1 MIVDADLHIHSK
13 YSMATAKSMTFEN
26 LARGARQKGV
36 HCMGT
41 GDCLHPEWRT
51 AMKALKKIDDGTY
64 EHDGIRFIPTAEV
77 EDMLRV
83 HHLLIFPTMASVEE
97 AVTILQKKD
106 QNLTSDGRP
115 KLRMTGD
122 QIAELAQQVDALIGP
137 CHAFTPW
144 TSMYAAHDSLTSCYG
159 DMAHTVTF
167 VEIGLSAE
175 SGYADRID
183 ELRRLT
189 YLTNSDAHGPSPHRI
204 AREFNRYE
212 IEDIT
217 AEEIRKAILRD
228 GGRKPILNVG
238 LPPQEGKYNET
249 ACVNKECHA
258 HVSWKDAER
267 NRRRCAVCGKTVK
280 IGVQDRIEQLA
291 TRDEPTPPTH
301 RPPYLPLVPLAEI
314 ISRAIGR
321 GVNTKG
327 VQTIWE
333 SLVTTF
339 GNEIRVLVD
348 VPLEELEGRAEDIV
362 VRSIRAFRNGEVT
375 FIPGGGGKYGEVRL
389 PWEDAGEERKS
400 PVQKGLVDFV

>member
-1 MIVDADLHIHSK
+1 M
-13 YSMATAKSMTFEN
+13 
-26 LARGARQKGV
+26 
-36 HCMGT
+36 
-41 GDCLHPEWRT
+41 
-51 AMKALKKIDDGTY
+51 
-64 EHDGIRFIPTAEV
+64 
-77 EDMLRV
+77 
-83 HHLLIFPTMASVEE
+83 
-97 AVTILQKKD
+97 
-106 QNLTSDGRP
+106 
-115 KLRMTGD
+115 
-122 QIAELAQQVDALIGP
+122 
-137 CHAFTPW
+137 
-144 TSMYAAHDSLTSCYG
+144 
-159 DMAHTVTF
+159 
-167 VEIGLSAE
+167 
-175 SGYADRID
+175 
-183 ELRRLT
+183 
-189 YLTNSDAHGPSPHRI
+189 
-204 AREFNRYE
+204 
-212 IEDIT
+212 
-217 AEEIRKAILRD
+217 
-228 GGRKPILNVG
+228 
-238 LPPQEGKYNET
+238 
-249 ACVNKECHA
+249 
-258 HVSWKDAER
+258 
-267 NRRRCAVCGKTVK
+267 CGKTVK